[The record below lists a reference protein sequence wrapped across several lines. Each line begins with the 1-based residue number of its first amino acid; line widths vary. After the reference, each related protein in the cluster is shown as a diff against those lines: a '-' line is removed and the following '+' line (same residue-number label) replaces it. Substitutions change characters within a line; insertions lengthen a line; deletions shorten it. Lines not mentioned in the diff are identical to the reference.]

1 MYRSRISGCSDKGR
15 LCNFRIER
23 NESGEAE
30 FSNKRYQIMKEYYK
44 LNEWFIIEEGFHPG
58 MNRESESIFSIGNGY
73 MGQRANFEEHYS
85 GDKLQGSY
93 IAGVYYPD
101 KTRVGW
107 WKNGYPEYF
116 AKVLNA
122 PNWIG
127 IDIAVNG
134 KPVDLAT
141 ARIVSFT

>member
-1 MYRSRISGCSDKGR
+1 MIQGYIKPDSWS
-15 LCNFRIER
+15 
-23 NESGEAE
+23 
-30 FSNKRYQIMKEYYK
+30 
-44 LNEWFIIEEGFHPG
+44 IIEEGFD
-58 MNRESESIFSIGNGY
+58 NALVKSSESLFSLGNGA

-85 GDKLQGSY
+85 GSTFQGSY

-107 WKNGYPEYF
+107 WKNGYPENF

-127 IDIAVNG
+127 IKVSVNREYL
-134 KPVDLAT
+134 DLNTCKRVKDFRRELNMKEGWYRRSFVAT
-141 ARIVSFT
+141 LQN